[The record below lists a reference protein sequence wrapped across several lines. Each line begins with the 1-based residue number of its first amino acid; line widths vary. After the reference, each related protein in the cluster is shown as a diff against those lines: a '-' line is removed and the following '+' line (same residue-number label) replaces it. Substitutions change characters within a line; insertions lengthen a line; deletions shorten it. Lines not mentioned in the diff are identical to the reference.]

1 MPCLGMQKNILLGGL
16 NASMVPHQPQYYPL
30 ENNVSINVWT
40 LLLRKVFITIEKDIL
55 SFIQSYLLIYIIL
68 FDLYYKKE
76 KQRGLR

>member
-1 MPCLGMQKNILLGGL
+1 
-16 NASMVPHQPQYYPL
+16 MVPHQPQYYSL
-30 ENNVSINVWT
+30 EKNASINVWT

-55 SFIQSYLLIYIIL
+55 SFIQSYLLIYIIR